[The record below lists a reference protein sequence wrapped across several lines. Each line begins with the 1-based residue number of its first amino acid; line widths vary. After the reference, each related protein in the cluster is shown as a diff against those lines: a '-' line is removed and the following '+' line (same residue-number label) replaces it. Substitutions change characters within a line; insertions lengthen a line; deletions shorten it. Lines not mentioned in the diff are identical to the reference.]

1 MTSRTSSSITIARPI
16 EEVFA
21 ALTNVENTEKWFPA
35 NVKEWWTSEPPH
47 GVGSTRHAVAT
58 IGWFRSHN
66 DAVVTVFEPP
76 RRAVM
81 KGTSKT
87 APFEAALAF
96 ESVEHGTRVD
106 ATTEIF
112 LRGPA
117 KLFGPMFTRWYGG
130 SWERGLA
137 KLKALM
143 ESSEL

>member
-21 ALTNVENTEKWFPA
+21 ALTNVENTQKWFPA

-76 RRAVM
+76 RRAAM
-81 KGTSKT
+81 RGTSKN
-87 APFEAALAF
+87 APFEATLSF
-96 ESVEHGTRVD
+96 SPVEGGTRVD
-106 ATTEIF
+106 VATDLF

-117 KLFGPMFTRWYGG
+117 KLLGPTFTRWYGG
-130 SWERGLA
+130 NWDRGLL

-143 ESSEL
+143 ESGQL